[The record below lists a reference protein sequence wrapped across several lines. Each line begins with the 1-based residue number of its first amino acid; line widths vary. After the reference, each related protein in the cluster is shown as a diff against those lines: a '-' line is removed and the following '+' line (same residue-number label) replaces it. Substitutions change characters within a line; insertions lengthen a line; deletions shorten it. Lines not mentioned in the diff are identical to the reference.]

1 MDKCPYCDGKCD
13 RCPMKKEIV
22 SNEVDNDKTKIE
34 IERLL
39 KKDFTYEE
47 LEWSLLDG
55 RII

>member
-22 SNEVDNDKTKIE
+22 SNEVDKDKTKIE